1 MSESF
6 ELHAPDL
13 FTTGAIGPPGQ
24 RVFYLQGREGRML
37 VTLKAEKE
45 QVSALADYLAGLLE
59 RLGGETVEGHEEA
72 PLLEP
77 IQPAWAVGSI
87 GVGYDEAHDRILIV
101 ANELVEGDEDEE
113 EETGQAPAEVEG
125 EGEAAGGEAE
135 AAEEGA
141 SARFHV
147 TRAHATVFVTRA
159 RDLMK
164 AGRPTCRLCGRAID
178 PGGHLCGRRNGHGG

>member
-6 ELHAPDL
+6 ELHAPDH
-13 FTTGAIGPPGQ
+13 FTTGAVGPPGG
-24 RVFYLQGREGRML
+24 RVFYVQGREGRLL

-59 RLGGETVEGHEEA
+59 RLGGGTVESPEDA

-101 ANELVEGDEDEE
+101 ANELVEGDEE
-113 EETGQAPAEVEG
+113 EETGEGTAEEG
-125 EGEAAGGEAE
+125 AGGETE
-135 AAEEGA
+135 AGEEGA

-147 TRAHATVFVTRA
+147 TRAHAAVFVTRA

-178 PGGHLCGRRNGHGG
+178 PGGHLCARRNGHGG